1 MYHTD
6 YTNRGI
12 KEIAYTEI
20 ATSLDTIIPAIKTKI
35 TAWGPFYFEE
45 KLSQLDK
52 RDRRIAEKCISDIL
66 FEIEMSVNMSAD
78 EEVNR

>member
-35 TAWGPFYFEE
+35 TAWGLFYFEE